1 MIYRCVFLRVSSF
14 CKISLWSLLVL
25 GQLMVNWPSI
35 FQLVT
40 HLYHVEFS
48 LALII
53 FPRNHHDGP
62 RVPRSI
68 CGWPIG
74 LLLWWEIHFFCQIL
88 SFDSPFWTIFPKS
101 TPSGLS
107 TSFENRKEFSLIC
120 FQGLLR
126 WKQSNGPQSPREELN
141 LFLSNILVS
150 NHISHF
156 SGNKETSRKVSPW
169 WRNEQFILK
178 LFCLELFILVF
189 RVEKSIEFHQSTRNL
204 TGQYT
209 YPVNNYSSTNGLQ

>member
-1 MIYRCVFLRVSSF
+1 MCFLRVSSF
-14 CKISLWSLLVL
+14 CKLSLCSLFVL
-25 GQLMVNWPSI
+25 GQLMVKWPSI

-62 RVPRSI
+62 CVPRSI
-68 CGWPIG
+68 CGCPIG
-74 LLLWWEIHFFCQIL
+74 LLLWWEILFFCQIL
-88 SFDSPFWTIFPKS
+88 SFDSPFWTVFPKS
-101 TPSGLS
+101 LPSGLS

-120 FQGLLR
+120 FQGLHR
-126 WKQSNGPQSPREELN
+126 WKQLNGSQSPPEGLN
-141 LFLSNILVS
+141 LFLSNILLS

-156 SGNKETSRKVSPW
+156 SGNKETSTKGSPW
-169 WRNEQFILK
+169 LGNEQFILK

-189 RVEKSIEFHQSTRNL
+189 SVGKKHWISSKHEKCDRSIA
-204 TGQYT
+204 
-209 YPVNNYSSTNGLQ
+209 

>member
-1 MIYRCVFLRVSSF
+1 MIIICT
-14 CKISLWSLLVL
+14 WSTD
-25 GQLMVNWPSI
+25 GQLTMD

-53 FPRNHHDGP
+53 FPRNHYDGP

-68 CGWPIG
+68 CGCPIG
-74 LLLWWEIHFFCQIL
+74 LLLWWEILFFCQIL
-88 SFDSPFWTIFPKS
+88 SFDSPFWTVFPKS
-101 TPSGLS
+101 PPSGLS

-120 FQGLLR
+120 FQGLHR
-126 WKQSNGPQSPREELN
+126 WKQSNGSQSPPEDLN
-141 LFLSNILVS
+141 LFLSNILVR

-156 SGNKETSRKVSPW
+156 SGNKETSRKASPW
-169 WRNEQFILK
+169 WGNEQFILK

-189 RVEKSIEFHQSTRNL
+189 SVGKKHWISSKHEKFDRSIFI
-204 TGQYT
+204 
-209 YPVNNYSSTNGLQ
+209 SSKQLL